1 MNDKIL
7 RRAAVEEM
15 TGLSRSTLYRMMDRG
30 EFPRPARIGQRAVGW
45 RRSAIEMWLVSLSP
59 SAEQEGRN
67 DEMQRWA
74 AWAMLRKS

>member
-30 EFPRPARIGQRAVGW
+30 EFPRPARIGLRAVGW
-45 RRSAIEMWLVSLSP
+45 RQSVIDIWLSSRTDSRSGEVGI
-59 SAEQEGRN
+59 
-67 DEMQRWA
+67 A
-74 AWAMLRKS
+74 A

>member
-1 MNDKIL
+1 MIDKIL

-45 RRSAIEMWLVSLSP
+45 RQSSVNTWLSQCA
-59 SAEQEGRN
+59 SAEECR
-67 DEMQRWA
+67 A
-74 AWAMLRKS
+74 

>member
-7 RRAAVEEM
+7 RRTAVEEM

-45 RRSAIEMWLVSLSP
+45 RQSVIAQWIEMGVTSSDKKP
-59 SAEQEGRN
+59 SA
-67 DEMQRWA
+67 
-74 AWAMLRKS
+74 L

>member
-30 EFPRPARIGQRAVGW
+30 EFPRPARIGQRVVGW
-45 RRSAIEMWLVSLSP
+45 RQSTVSQWLDMRSDSRSSLI
-59 SAEQEGRN
+59 G
-67 DEMQRWA
+67 
-74 AWAMLRKS
+74 

>member
-1 MNDKIL
+1 MTDKIL

-45 RRSAIEMWLVSLSP
+45 RQSAIENWLVSLSP
-59 SAEQEGRN
+59 LAEQGRRN
-67 DEMQRWA
+67 GDMWRGA
-74 AWAMLRKS
+74 A

>member
-1 MNDKIL
+1 MRADNMNDKIL

-45 RRSAIEMWLVSLSP
+45 RQSTIVLWL
-59 SAEQEGRN
+59 
-67 DEMQRWA
+67 DECQPEVRA
-74 AWAMLRKS
+74 G

>member
-45 RRSAIEMWLVSLSP
+45 RQSQIFDWVDSRDYCIS
-59 SAEQEGRN
+59 GRH
-67 DEMQRWA
+67 
-74 AWAMLRKS
+74 

>member
-45 RRSAIEMWLVSLSP
+45 RASEISHWVNVTLGGGACE
-59 SAEQEGRN
+59 
-67 DEMQRWA
+67 
-74 AWAMLRKS
+74 